1 MSIQIPQSFTVK
13 YDGQVNTLL
22 TNCDVSKH
30 FIPDLKNENHPQIE
44 NFIGLWD
51 TGATNSVISKNVV
64 DKLGLVPISIGN
76 MSHAGGDST
85 TNIYIVNII
94 LPNNVGIHSLRV
106 AEGNISCADVLIGM
120 DIISQGDFTICLQ
133 KGKTVFSFQIP
144 STHNFNFVE
153 ECATCRHINNC
164 SASVSEPVIPLIV
177 AYESVRREQFG
188 GAKPLRQSP
197 CLTRSQNC
205 EGRQL
210 LPASGG

>member
-22 TNCDVSKH
+22 TNCGVSKH

-153 ECATCRHINNC
+153 EYNKSLHTPIIKDKLPGRNDLCHCGSGKNTRIVTENE
-164 SASVSEPVIPLIV
+164 VSSI
-177 AYESVRREQFG
+177 SDCKF
-188 GAKPLRQSP
+188 
-197 CLTRSQNC
+197 
-205 EGRQL
+205 
-210 LPASGG
+210 